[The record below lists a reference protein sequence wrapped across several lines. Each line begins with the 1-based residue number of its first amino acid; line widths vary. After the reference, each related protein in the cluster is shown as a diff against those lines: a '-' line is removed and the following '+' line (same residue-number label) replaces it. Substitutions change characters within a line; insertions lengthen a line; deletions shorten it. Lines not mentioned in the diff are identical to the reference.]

1 MQYTIM
7 TMFSVNMLLK
17 VVISSSAAVMW
28 SLIHVLQLFRYI
40 LFINVNTPNIMA
52 TLISYLAIVV
62 GDTGDSEKYVPN
74 IIDQYMINSSDIL
87 ANFTLYKKFDDNGKA
102 MTNKYRIQFSISYWH
117 LFKENYNNYLLFD
130 YWCSSNIYSD
140 ETFT

>member
-1 MQYTIM
+1 MKINLIIAVQNSVSSGGQSMQYSLM

-40 LFINVNTPNIMA
+40 LYINVNTPNIMA

-62 GDTGDSEKYVPN
+62 GDTGDTEKYIPD

-87 ANFTLYKKFDDNGKA
+87 ANFTLYKKFDDNGKDI
-102 MTNKYRIQFSISYWH
+102 TNKYRIQFSISY
-117 LFKENYNNYLLFD
+117 
-130 YWCSSNIYSD
+130 
-140 ETFT
+140 

>member
-1 MQYTIM
+1 M

-40 LFINVNTPNIMA
+40 LYINVNTPNIMA

-62 GDTGDSEKYVPN
+62 GDTGDTEKYIPD

-102 MTNKYRIQFSISYWH
+102 MTNKYRIQFSISY
-117 LFKENYNNYLLFD
+117 
-130 YWCSSNIYSD
+130 
-140 ETFT
+140 